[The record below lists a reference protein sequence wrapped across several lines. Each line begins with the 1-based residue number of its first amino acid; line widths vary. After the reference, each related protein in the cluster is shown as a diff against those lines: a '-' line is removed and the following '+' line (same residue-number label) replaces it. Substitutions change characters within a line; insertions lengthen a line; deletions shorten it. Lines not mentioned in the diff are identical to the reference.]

1 MNKNSEV
8 ILFIFKNRRWPQEFI
23 INKFSHYYKTEKI
36 FISDII
42 EKNNREIIKF
52 INQTIK
58 KNNISA
64 VIFEG
69 DHISIFNFNFI
80 KSIKGTKKG
89 ILLFDDFMYH
99 DINLLTAQACDFV
112 LTGCPHSSIKF
123 KKMGHNSLF
132 IPIESDGNIFKK
144 YDNIEKKIDV
154 LFFGDQNKYRK
165 DYIDYI
171 RKNGINLKTVSIED
185 KENPKHEDLV
195 KLINESKIVINFSRA
210 EFLKKKYLNSHVY
223 KNYYQ
228 FKGRLYQ
235 TGLCGTACVTE
246 YSPSHSLIF
255 NENELLS
262 FKSKEECINI
272 LKKTLSDKKNLEF
285 YANNLY
291 KKCIE
296 LEDKNYIKKIKKLID
311 LVDAD
316 KTNLNII
323 NKFPFWYKFIF
334 IKQRIWLRFRKE
346 KFLPFFKEIFDIIFS
361 NQKNSFIETLLFSLY
376 SLFYSCAFLIKY
388 PFKKFKKTLT
398 R

>member
-1 MNKNSEV
+1 MDKKSEV

-246 YSPSHSLIF
+246 HSPSHSLIF
-255 NENELLS
+255 NENELIS

-272 LKKTLSDKKNLEF
+272 LKKTLSDKKILEF

-311 LVDAD
+311 AD
-316 KTNLNII
+316 KVNLNIT

-361 NQKNSFIETLLFSLY
+361 NQKNLFIETLLFSLY
-376 SLFYSCAFLIKY
+376 SVSYSFAFLIKY
-388 PFKKFKKTLT
+388 PFKKIKKTLI